1 MNIPILIATRNRKL
15 DQTFL
20 TQIIKKKLR
29 PNKVK
34 VYSNRFKYQSDNNL
48 DRGSC
53 TREVKPKLTYGLL
66 V

>member
-20 TQIIKKKLR
+20 TQIIKKK
-29 PNKVK
+29 VK
-34 VYSNRFKYQSDNNL
+34 VYINRFKYQSDNNL

-53 TREVKPKLTYGLL
+53 TREVKPELTYGLL